1 MMKVALI
8 LSFVDVVPLSGV
20 PATLHSAGSE
30 ASAMALATGQAM
42 MQAGYNLPGFP
53 NSPQYPSGELLKQQ
67 TVNLLTQAG
76 LGNHVFPHFNQDSAT
91 ALVKDMGSLIQQG
104 GKSVSEVHDD
114 LTSRQA
120 ALSQGLTTQLQTLYR
135 PGSSIAQDVATLI
148 QNGSQT
154 FNEIQDQVVRGTLSA
169 NLTSSIAREAG
180 NILQQG
186 ADHGMAGVQD
196 ELSKQK
202 AALAQSLN
210 SFAQPASS
218 LAQDVTS
225 FAKQGS
231 QAAINVRDE
240 LSKQKSELAQDMQG
254 QLRAFSTPATSVA
267 ADVAALVRQ
276 GSEALNQVHNEVN
289 QKAIN
294 DVNSQFVNS
303 LARGMARGVSMKLHQ
318 GADLAMAQGLNHVQD
333 ELARKQQQYQNV
345 YQPMGSVAVDV
356 ASQLLQQGNKTLS
369 GLEES
374 QLPLQQSALAQS
386 MNGAQLQAN
395 NAYHPADMVAS
406 LLASSQFQQPIQ
418 TAQQV
423 VENHIR
429 RLASITPSQTP
440 AQFGAAL
447 YNIQPPVSMTINALI
462 DSRPAQQLKG
472 QSSESWRDN
481 GNQLVIEEVVD
492 AAASISQQNID
503 RLRETTSQVP
513 TAREVVA
520 QASTMV
526 PSTSQLATTAT
537 SEIVAGTISPV
548 RGARVAANSRAASE
562 EIIDSISEEITSES
576 ETEGRGDFKA
586 GPLSVQ
592 MQLKRKF

>member
-8 LSFVDVVPLSGV
+8 QSFVDVVPLSGV
-20 PATLHSAGSE
+20 PATLHSAGSKMPL
-30 ASAMALATGQAM
+30 ASGQAM

-53 NSPQYPSGELLKQQ
+53 NSPQYPSADFLKQQ

-76 LGNHVFPHFNQDSAT
+76 MGNHVFPHFNQDSAT

-104 GKSVSEVHDD
+104 DKSASEVHDD

-169 NLTSSIAREAG
+169 NLTSSIAREAA

-202 AALAQSLN
+202 AALAQSMN

-225 FAKQGS
+225 FARQGS

-289 QKAIN
+289 QKALN

-318 GADLAMAQGLNHVQD
+318 GADLAMAQGLNHVHD

-374 QLPLQQSALAQS
+374 QLPMQQSALAQS

-395 NAYHPADMVAS
+395 NPYHPADMVAS

-429 RLASITPSQTP
+429 RLASITPNQTP

-472 QSSESWRDN
+472 QSSERWRDN
-481 GNQLVIEEVVD
+481 ANQLVIEEVAD

-562 EIIDSISEEITSES
+562 EIIDSNSEEITSES

-592 MQLKRKF
+592 TQLKRKF

>member
-1 MMKVALI
+1 MVKVALI
-8 LSFVDVVPLSGV
+8 LAFVDVVPLSGV
-20 PATLHSAGSE
+20 PATVHSAGSE

-42 MQAGYNLPGFP
+42 MQAGYNLPGD
-53 NSPQYPSGELLKQQ
+53 LLKQQ

-76 LGNHVFPHFNQDSAT
+76 MGKLFPTINQDSAT

-104 GKSVSEVHDD
+104 GKSLSEVHDD

-202 AALAQSLN
+202 AALAQSIN

-240 LSKQKSELAQDMQG
+240 LTKQKSELAQEMQG

-276 GSEALNQVHNEVN
+276 GSEALDQVHNEVN

-294 DVNSQFVNS
+294 DVNSQFLNS

-318 GADLAMAQGLNHVQD
+318 GADLAMAQGLNHVND
-333 ELARKQQQYQNV
+333 ELARQQQQYQNV

-356 ASQLLQQGNKTLS
+356 ASQLLQQGKNPLS

-386 MNGAQLQAN
+386 MNGAS
-395 NAYHPADMVAS
+395 NAYHPVDMVAS
-406 LLASSQFQQPIQ
+406 LLASSQFQQPMQ

-472 QSSESWRDN
+472 QSSESWRDS
-481 GNQLVIEEVVD
+481 GNQLVIEEVVG

-526 PSTSQLATTAT
+526 PSTSQLATTAP
-537 SEIVAGTISPV
+537 SEIVARTISPV